1 MSLNSSDIMVYIS
14 NFLELKDI
22 YSLGVTS
29 KELKETMSDELIWK
43 HMYFRLTCR
52 IIGNC
57 ISRDSDEDD
66 VVVNKK
72 KKRISY
78 KSRVKDLWG
87 KRILK
92 NLGWNDNY
100 DKELKIITKTI
111 EKLNDTKKQLQGRK
125 REHLRLSQIFK

>member
-1 MSLNSSDIMVYIS
+1 
-14 NFLELKDI
+14 
-22 YSLGVTS
+22 
-29 KELKETMSDELIWK
+29 
-43 HMYFRLTCR
+43 
-52 IIGNC
+52 
-57 ISRDSDEDD
+57 
-66 VVVNKK
+66 NKK